1 MDVFILDNSKNIKE
15 ELKMEKPRTYKQ
27 LLELLLLKIKNIP
40 QSYEI
45 FILDKDNNDIIIN
58 NDEQF
63 QKINDMLFIR
73 EINKNNLRQSL
84 FSRNLNDLSES
95 KQDILS

>member
-40 QSYEI
+40 KLY
-45 FILDKDNNDIIIN
+45 
-58 NDEQF
+58 
-63 QKINDMLFIR
+63 
-73 EINKNNLRQSL
+73 
-84 FSRNLNDLSES
+84 
-95 KQDILS
+95 